1 MSSPALDFQPDTQE
15 FDFQPEAAPAA
26 PSEQPD
32 YGGIKPAEIGNIK
45 FYGRQH
51 VPMPGPPG
59 QYGTVYSASREENGL
74 EVLYPR
80 IYDGSAHSDDEAWQH
95 YRDTGQHMGKFRNV
109 SDADRFAQKYHE
121 DAAAGKY
128 DASPIDQAVR
138 SVPLSRPDYMQTE
151 QTLTAPI
158 AQRPTPVS
166 PEAQQY
172 EADLA
177 RANQVKPTLSGVAG
191 TAAEVLTAPTGGAVA
206 TEPGE
211 GTNVAQGVQE
221 LQTPGTRARG
231 AGRLALSTLNAAT
244 PLVGPAVLDANTLP
258 KALGQAFGFGEGYV
272 GGKAAKKI
280 TKVAGGGEEAQNI
293 AEGIGQLSP
302 VVAHAVLR
310 PEIGVRTSP
319 DATAVAGS
327 VRGAGAGIAV
337 TPEAVTV
344 RGKVGPLEASK
355 TFTRGAKPAEKPALT
370 PQTIEGELAKNPATR
385 DEIANAQAATNYAGP
400 EQAKAA
406 VVAQRQAAAA
416 AVEGAAT
423 EKPPAVAAPPEAK
436 PAPKPEP
443 KAEPQTSAPAVIGE
457 PTAKPRT
464 NGQPL
469 EHGFDFRPAEDV
481 GQQARDAVQ
490 KEQGA
495 LPRGE
500 RRKVERTP
508 EEQQTQTLFGQ
519 ARKELGEDATSDQ
532 VMARVEE
539 LKKAPVDFKP
549 DQFKHRSTQVNIPE
563 DSEAHQALETTRA
576 RISDSD
582 LAGKGKDVGGNHVTV
597 RWGLQAADDDKLEK
611 IKQYLSSV
619 PPFEAK
625 LGKTEKF
632 EPSESSEGAAV
643 IQSPVEAPELKQ
655 IHDELA
661 KHGDFTEPTFKDYKP
676 HATVAYVKA
685 EKADRYVGMSPTA
698 GKPFPVNSIAVTNRQ
713 GKQEEVKLGGE
724 TKTSVPETKPTK
736 AEAVAP
742 KKETASGFQLKPPPE
757 DIGVS
762 QRIEQAGKDLRYAK
776 DHGYRVDE
784 AEQELADAKAAKTG
798 TGATSLADAVYQKLK
813 AGESLGN
820 VTAFNKLAE
829 EHFGSSRVSG
839 QWTPK
844 DAFDAME
851 AGVNKHLLD
860 RGKDLMEMPA
870 EKGLKELR
878 ELMPRIT
885 SQGTRTDEQ
894 IKNQQFSTPPTE
906 SYIAAKV
913 AGLKPSDVVLEPSA
927 GNGGIAVWP
936 KAMGA
941 KTHVNEISDRR
952 REMLKHVGFE
962 NPTAHDGELL
972 NALLDPKVKPTVV
985 LMNPPFSAST
995 QKSYEA
1001 KNRNQYGFNHVDHAL
1016 QRLEPGGRLVA
1027 ILGGGQANE
1036 PDGGASL
1043 SGGSSGTWFKKVA
1056 SQYHIRAN
1064 VRINGKEYQKYGT
1077 SFATRI
1083 IVIDKDGPTTPE
1095 RWLDVVKKNVDT
1107 LEEAYTALSKVEA
1120 SRPQLG
1126 GEHDAARNDREVPAA
1141 GQRSPERARQD
1152 QAPTRSGT
1160 NPSAGEPGD
1169 GVRRAG
1175 VAVDRGRNEPA
1186 DRLHRPD
1193 RSAGT
1198 VRPGEAGERVP
1209 LHQSEDQPAGSAET
1223 TAARSVRG
1231 SGENLDR
1238 ERPLQLPEVEG
1249 LTLGKEKASAAEQ
1262 EDSSAYVTYKPTLK
1276 GPQHPGNIVESKTM
1290 ATVPLPDISYK
1301 PSLPDS
1307 VIKEGKLSA
1316 VQLEAISI
1324 AGQQNDLTLPSGH
1337 RASALIGD
1345 GTGVGKGRIGA
1356 GVLWDN
1362 FRKGRKR
1369 LVWVSEKWDLMEDA
1383 KRDFNG
1389 IGAIEMS
1396 KNIKAFQKYN
1406 VTDPI
1411 DHQGVLFTTYAL
1423 IRSGDKKG
1431 NTRVAQLEKWLKG
1444 NDEADGAYILFD
1456 ESHNLKNAVTGA
1468 GNQPPSEIGK
1478 AVKSLLERTPK
1489 LRTASLSATA
1499 ATDVMN
1505 LGYLDRLGLW
1515 GPGTSF
1521 PNGFPE
1527 FAAQIS
1533 GGGISA
1539 MEMVARELKAQGKY
1553 LSRTLSFKGVTYH
1566 ETEHKL
1572 TADQK
1577 ALYRTAVK
1585 AWQSVVERA
1594 EDTIKNTTGGGNR
1607 QVSRFLS
1614 LFYGAQLRF
1623 FNVLLT
1629 TLKIPTAV
1637 ERANQALAEGK
1648 SVVITLVNTNEAAQN
1663 REKNKERPAA
1673 GDDEEPPDYDFGPAE
1688 MLTDLVREHY
1698 PTQQYKDDVD
1708 SEGRIMKVPVTDAD
1722 GNPVQNPQAIQQ
1734 RDEMIQQV
1742 QRDLKLPANP
1752 LDILI
1757 NSFGGPAKAAEL
1769 TGRKERYDESIG
1781 KFVKRGDASVKRD
1794 QVNLSEMRAF
1804 QSGKKRVAI
1813 LSNAAGTGISLHAD
1827 NNAGNQQ
1834 KRHHITLQMG
1844 WSADKAM
1851 QMLGRTHRANQVHP
1865 PEYDTIVTD
1874 LGGEKR
1880 FSATI
1885 AKRLGS
1891 LGALSKG
1898 QKSAIGGNDAMDKVN
1913 FESDQGKKATKTFYE
1928 QLLRNVAIPGT
1939 EGKSGKPL
1947 TGMTILKDLRVLK
1960 YDAKAGVTT
1969 VPDADRTNVTRLLN
1983 RLLALDPAVQNA
1995 VYDYYYDIFQ
2005 ATVQQAVEDGSL
2017 DTGVKELPGDKFDI
2031 KGQQS
2036 ISKEPKTG
2044 AETFYYPV
2052 DAKVKTNRMPPEKIE
2067 TALKT
2072 GREQH
2077 ARLLRGAK
2085 GKLMFAKDARE
2096 IVHANGHADA
2106 ASYVVTPSNGTLR
2119 KTENWRLHDYEEVKP
2134 DEHDAALAKWKEQY
2148 DAAPDHETEEH
2159 HLIGGAVLRWWNQIR
2174 DAANEHLH
2182 IYTAVDSKTGKRVVG
2197 VEVPAGAIQRL
2208 LTRITGNASTVSSGQ
2223 LATDVLKNNLTFTLE
2238 QNLQVKRGFV
2248 GGKRVIQI
2256 MPPSEAIATNL
2267 KRLGI
2272 IYERGVTPVYY
2283 VPMVEIGSRAMPNE
2297 SVVERLLEQ
2306 YPVQQDEQ
2314 TPTEKPTGL
2323 HALLADESGSFT
2335 PSALAPARVKKVYSD
2350 FIDRVIDQKLDLGDK
2365 YRRVAEHDPVIA
2377 KMLHE
2382 KDNAP
2387 RYFRDKAQ
2395 SNVDQVTQGLSEPQI
2410 RLAAMLSDSDARE
2423 YLEENH
2429 PDQFE
2434 EAQNDRAVMAAV
2446 QKFKQYQEQLSALRI
2461 NLGWHVRRDLSMVET
2476 EDGEW
2481 EVIDRDGNAVETFEK
2496 PHDAQDYIEQEGK
2509 VLDHLK
2515 RTYPE
2520 HLREPLM
2527 GATGSG
2533 PNVQGGSYGGIRP
2546 PKPDKKQRL
2555 ASGQYFYEHG
2565 AKDFSG
2571 YLQSYTQASHATL
2584 NKRIYD
2590 ELTDTATPWKEGTA
2604 QPTEITYD
2612 GKTYYRPD
2620 VALSMRSGVGT
2631 NRVKNPLE
2639 YRAYDPA
2646 KDDKLLIKSFEDGWG
2661 TLTTGKPGIGIHDR
2675 WLAPKEV
2682 VDALD
2687 NYDKTRGYQETDS
2700 IRRFFQ
2706 EQIVGLFG
2714 PTVHMLNIMRRLAH
2728 VVGTG
2733 AWDPRVWPYYQKLFF
2748 SQELRDRMAEGLA
2761 DDAIDALSKHG
2772 TYTSARD
2779 IGSLHAYFLGNLNP
2793 ANWVRQTVGKFS
2805 KGLLFDPKFM
2815 GGFGG
2820 MDQKARVLAFDYLRE
2835 ESGMGEEEASKNVDD
2850 GFGNYNRASWTERM
2864 KRWAKVLLFPGW
2876 DFSSLKWFL
2885 RHPFKTAI
2893 APAVVTL
2900 GANLAL
2906 NLAGKNKDQDKYDY
2920 GYLHYGDRKVRSSLF
2935 TESMAM
2941 HIAQPVLEAGK
2952 AFLEGGDAR
2961 DVAGAAGEGVIRGA
2975 GGMAGSL
2982 RPDIQLA
2989 TSLLTN
2995 RQYPGGQKEIYKPED
3010 AHLPGSVLPNR
3021 KLEKLAV
3028 FALVKTFPAV
3038 NRFLDSSYDNVDLA
3052 TGAGSVLGVTNY
3064 RSGAEERLKANVAK
3078 SMGYSENLSA
3088 LAERDPE
3095 AAEKFASDPAKAAYL
3110 IFHNDLSQLGK
3121 DLSTLDKQKGEI
3133 ALAPGLSAED
3143 RKNALGS
3150 IAAARK
3156 QLLTSADA
3164 LNDALNTTRMQMKK
3178 ASTVTASSLQ

>member
-1 MSSPALDFQPDTQE
+1 MSDAVLDFQPDTQE
-15 FDFQPEAAPAA
+15 FDFQAEPALPLRPEDQAK
-26 PSEQPD
+26 
-32 YGGIKPAEIGNIK
+32 I
-45 FYGRQH
+45 
-51 VPMPGPPG
+51 
-59 QYGTVYSASREENGL
+59 
-74 EVLYPR
+74 
-80 IYDGSAHSDDEAWQH
+80 
-95 YRDTGQHMGKFRNV
+95 
-109 SDADRFAQKYHE
+109 DA
-121 DAAAGKY
+121 
-128 DASPIDQAVR
+128 AVR
-138 SVPLSRPDYMQTE
+138 SVPLPRPDYMQTE

-158 AQRPTPVS
+158 PQRPTPVS

-177 RANQVKPTLSGVAG
+177 RATNAKPTLRGVAG
-191 TAAEVLTAPTGGAVA
+191 IAAEAATAPTGGAVPTA
-206 TEPGE
+206 PGE
-211 GTNVAQGVQE
+211 GENVGAGVQG
-221 LQTPGTRARG
+221 LQTPGMRARG
-231 AGRLALSTLNAAT
+231 AGRLALSGFNAAA
-244 PLVGPAVLDANTLP
+244 PLIGPA
-258 KALGQAFGFGEGYV
+258 ALENPWSIIRGFGEGYL
-272 GGKAAKKI
+272 GGKAAKGV
-280 TKVAGGGEEAQNI
+280 TRAVGGGKEAQDI
-293 AEGIGQLSP
+293 AEGIGQMAP
-302 VVAHAVLR
+302 VIGEAVLR
-310 PEIGVRTSP
+310 PKLGVASSP
-319 DATAVAGS
+319 EGTAVSGQ
-327 VRGAGAGIAV
+327 VRGAGAGVAV

-344 RGKVGPLEASK
+344 RGKVGPFEASK
-355 TFTRGAKPAEKPALT
+355 TFTRVAKPAEKPTLT

-385 DEIANAQAATNYAGP
+385 EEISNAQAATNYAGP

-423 EKPPAVAAPPEAK
+423 EKPPAVAAPPEA
-436 PAPKPEP
+436 PK
-443 KAEPQTSAPAVIGE
+443 PQTSAERGESAANAVRENNRKQEEDKGTIGATPFE
-457 PTAKPRT
+457 RARLRPNENGEMEWTSDADIARKTAAPTI
-464 NGQPL
+464 
-469 EHGFDFRPAEDV
+469 DFRPDEVEISPKSPAE
-481 GQQARDAVQ
+481 
-490 KEQGA
+490 KS
-495 LPRGE
+495 PT
-500 RRKVERTP
+500 VENSTEKP
-508 EEQQTQTLFGQ
+508 L
-519 ARKELGEDATSDQ
+519 
-532 VMARVEE
+532 
-539 LKKAPVDFKP
+539 DFKA

-563 DSEAHQALETTRA
+563 DSDAHQALETTRG
-576 RISDSD
+576 RISDTD

-611 IKQYLSSV
+611 MKQYLASV

-632 EPSESSEGAAV
+632 QPSESSDGAAV
-643 IQSPVEAPELKQ
+643 IQSPVEAPEMKQ

-676 HATVAYVKA
+676 HATIAYVKP

-698 GKPFPVNSIAVTNRQ
+698 GKGFTVNSIAVTDRN
-713 GKQEEVKLGGE
+713 GKQEEVPLKGE
-724 TKTSVPETKPTK
+724 TKASVPETKPTK
-736 AEAVAP
+736 TETVVP
-742 KKETASGFQLKPPPE
+742 KKETASEFQLNPPPE
-757 DIGVS
+757 DIGIT
-762 QRIEQAGKDLRYAK
+762 QRIEQAGKDLKYAK

-784 AEQELADAKAAKTG
+784 AEQELADAKAAKSG
-798 TGATSLADAVYQKLK
+798 SGAQSLADAVYQKLK

-829 EHFGSSRVSG
+829 QHFGSSRVSG

-906 SYIAAKV
+906 SYVAAKV

-927 GNGGIAVWP
+927 GDGGLAVWP

-941 KTHVNEISDRR
+941 QTHVNEISDRR
-952 REMLKHVGFE
+952 REMLQHVGFDK
-962 NPTAHDGELL
+962 PTAHDGELL
-972 NALLDPKVKPTVV
+972 NSLLDSKVKPTVV

-995 QKSYEA
+995 QKSYAA

-1126 GEHDAARNDREVPAA
+1126 GSNDAARSSREVAVA
-1141 GQRSPERARQD
+1141 GPRSADRARQD
-1152 QAPTRSGT
+1152 QAATRSGT

-1169 GVRRAG
+1169 GSRPGRSSE
-1175 VAVDRGRNEPA
+1175 DRGEIEPA

-1198 VRPGEAGERVP
+1198 VRPSEAGERVP
-1209 LHQSEDQPAGSAET
+1209 LHQPEDRPAATPET
-1223 TAARSVRG
+1223 GAAQGVRG

-1249 LTLGKEKASAAEQ
+1249 LTLGREKASAAEQ

-1290 ATVPLPDISYK
+1290 ATVPLPEITYK

-1478 AVKSLLERTPK
+1478 AVKALLERTPK

-1553 LSRTLSFKGVTYH
+1553 VSRTLSFKGVNYH

-1663 REKNKERPAA
+1663 REKNKERPTA

-1722 GNPVQNPQAIQQ
+1722 GNPVQNPQAVRQ
-1734 RDEMIQQV
+1734 RDEMIEQV

-1781 KFVKRGDASVKRD
+1781 KFVKRGDESVKRD

-1960 YDAKAGVTT
+1960 YDSKAGVTT
-1969 VPDADRTNVTRLLN
+1969 VPDTDRTNVTRLLN

-1995 VYDYYYDIFQ
+1995 VYDYFYDIFQ

-2036 ISKEPKTG
+2036 ISKEAKTG

-2052 DAKVKTNRMPPEKIE
+2052 DAKVKTNRMPPEKVE

-2072 GREQH
+2072 GREQN

-2085 GKLMFAKDARE
+2085 GKLIFAKDARE
-2096 IVHANGHADA
+2096 IVHANGHAEP

-2119 KTENWRLHDYEEVKP
+2119 KTENWKLHDYEEVKP
-2134 DEHDAALAKWKEQY
+2134 DEHDSALAKWKEQY

-2174 DAANEHLH
+2174 EAANEHLH

-2197 VEVPAGAIQRL
+2197 VEVPPGAIQHL
-2208 LTRITGNASTVSSGQ
+2208 LTRITGNASTVSSSQ
-2223 LATDVLKNNLTFTLE
+2223 LATDVLKNNLTYTLE
-2238 QNLQVKRGFV
+2238 QNIQVKRGIV
-2248 GGKRVIQI
+2248 GGKRVIQLI
-2256 MPPSEAIATNL
+2256 PPSESVATNL

-2283 VPMVEIGSRAMPNE
+2283 VPALKEEFGRPIPNE
-2297 SVVERLLEQ
+2297 AVVDKLLEQ
-2306 YPVQQDEQ
+2306 YPVQQDAQ
-2314 TPTEKPTGL
+2314 TPAEKPTGL
-2323 HALLADESGSFT
+2323 HALLADESGAFI

-2350 FIDRVIDQKLDLGDK
+2350 FIDKVIDEKLDLGDK

-2395 SNVDQVTQGLSEPQI
+2395 SNVDQVLRGLNEPQI

-2423 YLEENH
+2423 YLKENH
-2429 PDQFE
+2429 PEQFE
-2434 EAQNDRAVMAAV
+2434 EAQNDPAVMSAV
-2446 QKFKQYQEQLSALRI
+2446 HKFKQYQEQLSALRI
-2461 NLGWHVRRDLSMVET
+2461 NLGWHVRRDLSSF
-2476 EDGEW
+2476 EDENGQW
-2481 EVIDRDGNAVETFEK
+2481 SVVDRDGIPVETNGVLHVFESQR
-2496 PHDAQDYIEQEGK
+2496 DAQDYVEQEGK

-2527 GATGSG
+2527 GNTGAG

-2571 YLQSYTQASHATL
+2571 YLQSFTQASHATL
-2584 NKRIYD
+2584 NKKIYD
-2590 ELTDTATPWKEGTA
+2590 ELTNTATAWQEGTA

-2620 VALSMRSGVGT
+2620 VALSMRSGVGV

-2639 YRAYDPA
+2639 YKAYDPA

-2748 SQELRDRMAEGLA
+2748 SQELRDRMAAGLA

-2772 TYTSARD
+2772 TYTNARD
-2779 IGSLHAYFLGNLNP
+2779 VGSLHAYFLGNLNP
-2793 ANWVRQTVGKFS
+2793 ANWVRQTIGKFS

-2835 ESGMGEEEASKNVDD
+2835 EAGMGEEEASKNVDD

-2893 APAVVTL
+2893 APALATL
-2900 GANLAL
+2900 AANLAL
-2906 NLAGKNKDQDKYDY
+2906 HMAGKNKDQDKYDY
-2920 GYLHYGDRKVRSSLF
+2920 GYLHYGDRKFRSSLF

-2941 HIAQPVLEAGK
+2941 HIAEPVLSA
-2952 AFLEGGDAR
+2952 ARAALEGGDAR
-2961 DVAGAAGEGVIRGA
+2961 DVAGAAGEGFIRGA
-2975 GGMAGSL
+2975 GGMAGNL

-2989 TSLLTN
+2989 TSLLSN
-2995 RQYPGGQKEIYKPED
+2995 RQYPGGSKEIYKPED
-3010 AHLPGSVLPNR
+3010 ANLQGTVLPNR

-3028 FALVKTFPAV
+3028 FAAVKAFPAV

-3052 TGAGSVLGVTNY
+3052 TGVGSVVGVTNY
-3064 RSGAEERLKANVAK
+3064 KSGAEERLKANIAK

-3088 LAERDPE
+3088 LAERDPQ
-3095 AAEKFASDPAKAAYL
+3095 AAEKLASDPAKAAYL

-3121 DLSTLDKQKGEI
+3121 DLSTLDKQKGEV
-3133 ALAPGLSAED
+3133 ALASGLSAED

-3150 IAAARK
+3150 LAAARQ

-3164 LNDALNTTRMQMKK
+3164 LNDALTTAKLQMQK
-3178 ASTVTASSLQ
+3178 AAGQ